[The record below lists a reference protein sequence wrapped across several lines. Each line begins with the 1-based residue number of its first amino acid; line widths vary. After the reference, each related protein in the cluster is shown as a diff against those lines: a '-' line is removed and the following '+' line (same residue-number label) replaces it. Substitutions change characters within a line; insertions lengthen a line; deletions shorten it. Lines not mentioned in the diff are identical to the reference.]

1 MVFVFWSSVE
11 HSVEVGFELAHM
23 AKNELND
30 TALVPMPPQFQ
41 DGGAM
46 GYAKRL
52 PTPLVDRNVL
62 LDEIVQ
68 MKHDMKVLQ
77 LEARRIGDDVQHR
90 LGGVNTRLQAHEAN
104 ARTIDRREADHFET
118 LQQHKRESDTRLKE
132 VLEEMIRFRREVEG
146 DVSHLNQETRN
157 EIRERDGHIQQV
169 FSYLPPFDMRSVAQ
183 ASSLHGRTHAARWA
197 RAHADRANQGLGGR
211 TLLADGEC
219 HGRDG
224 QAAQAGTGRW

>member
-1 MVFVFWSSVE
+1 MRVR
-11 HSVEVGFELAHM
+11 FELANM
-23 AKNELND
+23 AKKELND

-169 FSYLPPFDMRSVAQ
+169 FSYLSPFDMRKRS
-183 ASSLHGRTHAARWA
+183 ASILLTRQNTCSSMGSRAR
-197 RAHADRANQGLGGR
+197 
-211 TLLADGEC
+211 
-219 HGRDG
+219 
-224 QAAQAGTGRW
+224 